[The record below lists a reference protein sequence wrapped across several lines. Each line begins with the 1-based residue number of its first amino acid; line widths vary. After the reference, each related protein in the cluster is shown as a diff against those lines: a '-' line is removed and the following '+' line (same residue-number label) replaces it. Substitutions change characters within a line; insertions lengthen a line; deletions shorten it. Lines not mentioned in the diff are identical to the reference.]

1 MGTHPSVAE
10 ADVAAVLAAVPPE
23 EAPVLRAVHTLARSL
38 PTPSTSKTPNWLS
51 RINNVTSVV
60 QGLVSGSEAQWLP
73 LTRMVGG
80 CMEHEESC
88 ANWLYL
94 DPHVP
99 NNTNPTRRTGPFR
112 DAIACVLGGGC
123 YAEAHNLRLFAQ
135 TRSAQAAERVGGSAL
150 STRIIYGATEML
162 RGDALMEQLRTLAE
176 EKQQ

>member
-1 MGTHPSVAE
+1 MRV
-10 ADVAAVLAAVPPE
+10 V
-23 EAPVLRAVHTLARSL
+23 RTLASSM
-38 PTPSTSKTPNWLS
+38 PTPTTTKTPNWLS

-60 QGLVSGSEAQWLP
+60 QGLVGGGEAQWLP

-80 CMEHEESC
+80 CMEHEESY

-94 DPHVP
+94 DPHVA
-99 NNTNPTRRTGPFR
+99 NNVNPTRRSGPFR

-150 STRIIYGATEML
+150 STRIIYGATEIL
-162 RGDALMEQLRTLAE
+162 RGDALVEQLRALASE
-176 EKQQ
+176 GTQ